1 MVINQLY
8 KKYFQKSKI
17 LLYPLLG
24 IERGNIAPLEVYLSI
39 EGKYTPQDQKL
50 ICVYDPTSD
59 ENYLELKKER
69 LEKHS
74 LLSEQFVDKNGHE
87 VFVFDFSKY
96 ASTWNL
102 LLDGKYSQIPIK
114 EKNIILNFFEKN
126 SGNYI
131 YIHSYLFPNK
141 WHERYA
147 EILDVPVDLI
157 KEVNELIDKPDFEK
171 ETFHYKVEH
180 SKAVEAKVA
189 IEEKRIIQI
198 SQSCPRC
205 NGQGYIPKYSHIE
218 NGRCFKCG
226 GAKQISIRRVA

>member
-1 MVINQLY
+1 M
-8 KKYFQKSKI
+8 
-17 LLYPLLG
+17 
-24 IERGNIAPLEVYLSI
+24 
-39 EGKYTPQDQKL
+39 
-50 ICVYDPTSD
+50 
-59 ENYLELKKER
+59 
-69 LEKHS
+69 
-74 LLSEQFVDKNGHE
+74 
-87 VFVFDFSKY
+87 
-96 ASTWNL
+96 
-102 LLDGKYSQIPIK
+102 
-114 EKNIILNFFEKN
+114 
-126 SGNYI
+126 
-131 YIHSYLFPNK
+131 FPKK

>member
-1 MVINQLY
+1 M
-8 KKYFQKSKI
+8 
-17 LLYPLLG
+17 G

>member
-1 MVINQLY
+1 MVINNLY

-39 EGKYTPQDQKL
+39 EGIYSPQDQKL
-50 ICVYDPTSD
+50 VCVYDPTCD
-59 ENYLELKKER
+59 ESYMEFKKER

-74 LLSEQFVDKNGHE
+74 LLSEQFADKNGNE

-114 EKNIILNFFEKN
+114 EKNLILNFFEKN

-141 WHERYA
+141 WHQRYA

-157 KEVNELIDKPDFEK
+157 KEVNELIDKPNFEK
-171 ETFHYKVEH
+171 ETFHYKVEQP
-180 SKAVEAKVA
+180 KTV
-189 IEEKRIIQI
+189 EEKQIIQI

-205 NGQGYIPKYSHIE
+205 NGQGFIPKYSHIE
-218 NGRCFKCG
+218 NGRCYKCG

>member
-24 IERGNIAPLEVYLSI
+24 IERGNIVPIEVYLSI
-39 EGKYTPQDQKL
+39 DGKYTPQDQKL
-50 ICVYDPTSD
+50 VCIYDPTSD
-59 ENYLELKKER
+59 ENYMEFKKER
-69 LEKHS
+69 LANHS
-74 LLSEQFVDKNGHE
+74 LLSDQFIDITGHE
-87 VFVFDFSKY
+87 IFVFDFSKY

-114 EKNIILNFFEKN
+114 EKNLILNFFEKN

-141 WHERYA
+141 WHQRYA
-147 EILDVPVDLI
+147 EILDVPVELI
-157 KEVNELIDKPDFEK
+157 KEVKELLDKPNLEK
-171 ETFHYKVEH
+171 ETFILKSEH
-180 SKAVEAKVA
+180 SKAEEVKVFNK
-189 IEEKRIIQI
+189 EKQI
-198 SQSCPRC
+198 LQINHPCPRC
-205 NGQGYIPKYSHIE
+205 NGQGFIPKYSHIE

-226 GAKQISIRRVA
+226 GSKQINSRHAA

>member
-39 EGKYTPQDQKL
+39 VGKYTPQDQKL

-198 SQSCPRC
+198 SQS
-205 NGQGYIPKYSHIE
+205 
-218 NGRCFKCG
+218 
-226 GAKQISIRRVA
+226 

>member
-24 IERGNIAPLEVYLSI
+24 IERCKIGPIEVYLSI
-39 EGKYTPQDQKL
+39 KGKYTPQDQKL
-50 ICVYDPTSD
+50 VCVYDPTSD
-59 ENYLELKKER
+59 ENYMEFKKER
-69 LEKHS
+69 LANHS
-74 LLSEQFVDKNGHE
+74 LLSDQFIDITGHE
-87 VFVFDFSKY
+87 IFVFDFSKY

-114 EKNIILNFFEKN
+114 EKNLILNFFEKN

-141 WHERYA
+141 WHQRYA

-180 SKAVEAKVA
+180 SKAVKAKVV